1 MKNFLK
7 HYSNVGLLIF
17 EFPDENGN
25 PYKSSGGE
33 MVDSELGEIP
43 RSWKVDELGNYI
55 KIKSGKRP
63 KNKVDKED
71 IENVVQ

>member
-1 MKNFLK
+1 
-7 HYSNVGLLIF
+7 
-17 EFPDENGN
+17 
-25 PYKSSGGE
+25 

-63 KNKVDKED
+63 KIKLIKK
-71 IENVVQ
+71 I